1 MSNELYKIIIEGVST
16 DPGKRV
22 VAYEIL
28 VNALKKPV
36 QEIEAIFA
44 GGNHIGIAGT
54 FQIDKANQL
63 LDRLSGKGIFARVE
77 LAEPLQPPGSII
89 EEAPKAQPAVPP
101 TEAKKQIPPELSTTR
116 AQVPSEPEQLQPA
129 GQATETSE
137 LEQLPDGEES
147 EEQQDI
153 DFEEI
158 PPPGKIYPPRIFRLK
173 PAFRIIGIICV
184 IILGLIAFFL
194 IGILKSFGT
203 SLILIIF
210 FMIYACLIIKA
221 LKSRI
226 VLTGNH
232 IQIFR
237 LLKEY
242 KYHFDDIRWV
252 GVRGSKSSFFFAAM
266 GIIFSDVGEKLS
278 IGFGLGQTFEKSI
291 DIYENRDRLLSTL
304 TQHAINAYPGY
315 EDDIEVT
322 CTTEIPEIWQKSVV
336 KARIE
341 KQLPSTTEIPPEYV
355 RTVESSL
362 KGPFKFLALPAFAMA
377 YKPAISNFIILLLTL
392 TALILSIWAYPA
404 MRNPYPRLVTVENI
418 LDSGKRQGLYYVALI
433 DGLDDYYR
441 NGDYS
446 SGNLKSGPRR
456 IQGYNRI
463 FFPVISPSDAQYP
476 LMHEKYEKIIHEEVG
491 SPVWDNIVHEIL
503 IHKPSRY
510 VTVWVE
516 NGSPGK
522 RMSSGNVRT
531 MTENG
536 FLDVSSE
543 QLWVGL
549 LKNNSGSEKRF
560 FSIEY
565 YTDPPKAKILVGKE
579 PFYGTIAPFYIFTAI
594 SLWLLLSILIVLLV
608 GSPMVFKSEEYHYEA
623 PPEPPEPL
631 EPLPEEDSGQPEPEP
646 QPEEDT
652 GPVPF
657 ETVETAE
664 DFVDDTPESL
674 PDMPPLP
681 PDFELPDENS

>member
-36 QEIEAIFA
+36 QEIEVIFA
-44 GGNHIGIAGT
+44 GGKHIGIAGT

-63 LDRLSGKGIFARVE
+63 VDQLSGKGIFARIE
-77 LAEPLQPPGSII
+77 LAEQLQPPESII
-89 EEAPKAQPAVPP
+89 EESPKAQPTVPQ
-101 TEAKKQIPPELSTTR
+101 TETKKEIPPEPSITQT
-116 AQVPSEPEQLQPA
+116 QVPSQPEQVQQA
-129 GQATETSE
+129 GQTEEKSE
-137 LEQLPDGEES
+137 FEQLPESEES
-147 EEQQDI
+147 EVQQDT

-158 PPPGKIYPPRIFRLK
+158 PSPGKIYPPRVFRLK
-173 PAFRIIGIICV
+173 PAFRIIGIINV
-184 IILGLIAFFL
+184 IIWGLITFLL
-194 IGILKSFGT
+194 IGILKSFGP
-203 SLILIIF
+203 SLILIIL

-232 IQIFR
+232 IHIFR

-242 KYHFDDIRWV
+242 KYHFEDIRWV
-252 GVRGSKSSFFFAAM
+252 GVKGSKSSFFFTAM
-266 GIIFSDVGEKLS
+266 GILFSDIGEKLS

-291 DIYENRDRLLSTL
+291 DIYVNRDRLLKTV
-304 TQHAINAYPGY
+304 TQHAINSYPGY
-315 EDDIEVT
+315 EDDIEIT
-322 CTTEIPEIWQKSVV
+322 CTNETPETWQDTVIKS
-336 KARIE
+336 RRE
-341 KQLPSTTEIPPEYV
+341 KQLPSTTEIPTEYV
-355 RTVESSL
+355 RTVESGL
-362 KGPFKFLALPAFAMA
+362 KGPFKFLGLPAFAMA
-377 YKPAISNFIILLLTL
+377 YKPMISSFITLLVIL

-418 LDSGKRQGLYYVALI
+418 LDSAKRSGLYYVALI

-446 SGNLKSGPRR
+446 SGHLKSGPRK
-456 IQGYNRI
+456 IQSFSKV

-476 LMHEKYEKIIHEEVG
+476 LMHEMYEKLIHEEIG
-491 SPVWDNIVHEIL
+491 SPIWDNTVHEIL

-510 VTVWVE
+510 VTVWVK

-522 RMSSGNVRT
+522 RISSGNIKT

-536 FLDVSSE
+536 VLDVSGE
-543 QLWVGL
+543 QVWIGL

-579 PFYGTIAPFYIFTAI
+579 PLYGTIAPFYIFTLI
-594 SLWLLLSILIVLLV
+594 SVWLLLSILIVLLV
-608 GSPMVFKSEEYHYEA
+608 GSPLIFRSEEYHCEE

-631 EPLPEEDSGQPEPEP
+631 EPLPEEDSGLPEPERK
-646 QPEEDT
+646 EDT
-652 GPVPF
+652 GTVPF
-657 ETVETAE
+657 ETVETVK
-664 DFVDDTPESL
+664 DFVDDIADNL
-674 PDMPPLP
+674 PDLQPLQ
-681 PDFELPDENS
+681 PDFEPPDDNS